1 MKSHIQIAVEVVV
14 CHSGVDGVEG
24 DVGGGDGIDVIFR
37 GVLVVVVTLTD
48 CLASSHSVSEEPS
61 WK

>member
-37 GVLVVVVTLTD
+37 GMLVVVVVVVVLM
-48 CLASSHSVSEEPS
+48 LYSERQ
-61 WK
+61 WWWW